1 MNIEKSVFGKLTKKI
16 ELESQKFEFGI
27 IEDFSKSEQNMKTA
41 ALALVDAA
49 SKGDD
54 IQNQIAKLQADY
66 TKQIGLVKKLYAA
79 ADKEDSNTSKLF
91 DKAKQAAAG
100 VGISIE
106 EIKGYQ
112 SWWAAN
118 MALQKA
124 IDAGDKYLA
133 M

>member
-1 MNIEKSVFGKLTKKI
+1 MNIEKSVFGKLTKKV
-16 ELESQKFEFGI
+16 ELESQKYEFGI
-27 IEDFSKSEQNMKTA
+27 IEDFSKSEQNIKSIAIPLM
-41 ALALVDAA
+41 DAA

-66 TKQIGLVKKLYAA
+66 TKQIALVKKLYAA
-79 ADKEDSNTSKLF
+79 ADKEDTNVSKLY
-91 DKAKQAAAG
+91 DKAKMAAAG

-112 SWWAAN
+112 SWWSN
-118 MALQKA
+118 VNALTKA